1 MDLYANKSAS
11 IPQKLTV
18 IAIELALIA
27 LSAWL
32 MFGPGEELAADLF
45 GFMPAG
51 EPPLR
56 RWVILAFSIIILLRM
71 SFMMFV
77 LMKRTMPWSEAA
89 TVPLAFALYY
99 VGFALLVLPSR
110 SALDAL
116 DLFAIALFLFG
127 CYLNTGSEWQRHR
140 FKADPANKGKLY
152 TGGLFA
158 FSMHINFFGDI
169 VWVTAYALIA
179 RNPWGA
185 LIPVFLTGFFA
196 FYNVPL
202 LDRHLA
208 SRYGQAFEAYARS
221 TKRLIPFVW

>member
-1 MDLYANKSAS
+1 MDLYAGKSPS

-32 MFGPGEELAADLF
+32 MFGPGEQLAANLF
-45 GFMPAG
+45 GFAPAG

-56 RWVILAFSIIILLRM
+56 RWIVLAFSLIILMRM

-77 LMKRTMPWSEAA
+77 LMKRTMPWSETAS
-89 TVPLAFALYY
+89 VPLAFALYY

-110 SALDAL
+110 APLDAL
-116 DLFAIALFLFG
+116 DIVAIALFILG
-127 CYLNTGSEWQRHR
+127 CYLNTASEWQRHL
-140 FKADPANKGKLY
+140 FKADPDNKGRLY
-152 TGGLFA
+152 TGGLFNL
-158 FSMHINFFGDI
+158 SMHVNFFGDI

-196 FYNVPL
+196 FYNVPM

-208 SRYGQAFEAYARS
+208 ARYGNAFETYAKS